1 MCHRIMQAIKPYNCI
16 QCGNDFASQ
25 TALKHH
31 FQAKHIGRV
40 YCDKCGIEVLR
51 EKLKEHEETV
61 HDQDKHKLVC
71 ENPYWDKPLQRE
83 DKFVASEK
91 SVSCRMCGR
100 VFGTFHSREQHE
112 RQQHHF
118 TASQRARM
126 STAFSPDSVLDLRSS
141 VQLQK
146 FMETYLQPE
155 MGLVRMACAGEIEKF
170 IDLIQECCPTSVT
183 RIIKGGSYFKGTDT
197 RDWSDIDIV
206 MFSSSFMSLDDCKEK
221 ILSVLSDLEYN
232 LKLSVMTNRI
242 LMEKKTSLSLRF
254 QFKCFKG
261 LHIHHFDVML
271 CYDLLGST
279 PTQDVKR
286 NLYRQLFNCGDDVK
300 IQLYSISLLQYQ
312 VDFVKASTV
321 GVKDLIRLV
330 KHWFRT
336 SFAKRTEA
344 NRFRRLPS
352 SYTMELITIHVW
364 QLAGK
369 PIFFSF
375 IQGLRAVL
383 KFLVNCTGIFIIWY
397 DHYDKNFHV
406 VKKALQKQSRPFVL
420 DPANPTLNVCEN
432 SNAWDEVTHVARQSL
447 LKPLLSGV
455 QAKVPWLF
463 TNNW

>member
-1 MCHRIMQAIKPYNCI
+1 MQAIKSYNCI
-16 QCGNDFASQ
+16 RCGNDFASQ
-25 TALKHH
+25 IALSHH

-51 EKLKEHEETV
+51 ENLKEHEETV
-61 HDQDKHKLVC
+61 HDQDKHKSMCKNL
-71 ENPYWDKPLQRE
+71 YWDKPLQRE
-83 DKFVASEK
+83 DKFVALEK
-91 SVSCRMCGR
+91 AVSCRMCGR
-100 VFGTFHSREQHE
+100 VFGTIHSREQHE
-112 RQQHHF
+112 RQAHHF

-126 STAFSPDSVLDLRSS
+126 STAFSPDSVLDLTSS
-141 VQLQK
+141 VLLQN

-155 MGLVRMACAGEIEKF
+155 MGFVRMACAGEIGEC
-170 IDLIQECCPTSVT
+170 IDLIQKCCPISVT

-206 MFSSSFMSLDDCKEK
+206 MFSSALMSLDDCKEK
-221 ILSVLSDLEYN
+221 IASVLRDLEYN
-232 LKLSVMTNRI
+232 LKLSLMTNRI
-242 LMEKKTSLSLRF
+242 LMEKKSSLSLRF
-254 QFKCFKG
+254 QFKCFKD

-271 CYDLLGST
+271 CCDLLGPT
-279 PTQDVKR
+279 PAQDVKR

-300 IQLYSISLLQYQ
+300 IQLYSIALLQYQ

-336 SFAKRTEA
+336 SFAKPTEA

-383 KFLVNCTGIFIIWY
+383 KCLVNCTDIFIIW
-397 DHYDKNFHV
+397 DDQYDKNFHI

-420 DPANPTLNVCEN
+420 DPANPTFNVCEN

-447 LKPLLSGV
+447 LKPLLRGI